1 MEMHEYMSEL
11 TGQIRSKKARQEVAR
26 EIQNHIED
34 QAKAYENEG
43 RTRDEALKEAVR
55 QMGNPVEVGI
65 DMDRI
70 HRPRNNWMVL
80 GLAVL
85 LSLAGLLVQYLCIY
99 RLGTGNLYRINGD
112 AFGRQCLYTFLG
124 LGFMAVL
131 YFCDYSMFSRYGKLI
146 GGLFLISTVLVCKL
160 GLVQVI
166 NGGHGYMKT
175 VMYLFIPMYGGILYG
190 YRGTGHAGVIRS
202 LLWLLAAAY
211 VSFAVIGGG
220 IGITLDVMSVCFMM
234 LVYVLFRNWYQVKQK
249 SRPLLALGALALAGG
264 YYFYL
269 GMQPYQMARIRA
281 VLSPWSY
288 AREQAFQMVAA
299 RDIMK
304 QLKFMG
310 GIAKGGTPEG
320 TPIRLLPGVQY
331 DYVMLQAASTW
342 GLLATGILIGLLVLF
357 LVLLFLTV
365 KKQKNQ
371 LGQIIGYG
379 CVMILALETA
389 WNLML
394 NFGLVF
400 MSTAGLPFFTYGG
413 YHTMAVYG
421 LLGILL
427 SIYRY
432 QDLIWEKNPEKEDY
446 NVLARLGRY
455 RIRTEKMDV

>member
-1 MEMHEYMSEL
+1 
-11 TGQIRSKKARQEVAR
+11 
-26 EIQNHIED
+26 
-34 QAKAYENEG
+34 
-43 RTRDEALKEAVR
+43 
-55 QMGNPVEVGI
+55 
-65 DMDRI
+65 
-70 HRPRNNWMVL
+70 
-80 GLAVL
+80 
-85 LSLAGLLVQYLCIY
+85 
-99 RLGTGNLYRINGD
+99 
-112 AFGRQCLYTFLG
+112 
-124 LGFMAVL
+124 
-131 YFCDYSMFSRYGKLI
+131 
-146 GGLFLISTVLVCKL
+146 
-160 GLVQVI
+160 
-166 NGGHGYMKT
+166 
-175 VMYLFIPMYGGILYG
+175 
-190 YRGTGHAGVIRS
+190 
-202 LLWLLAAAY
+202 
-211 VSFAVIGGG
+211 
-220 IGITLDVMSVCFMM
+220 MSVCFMM

-455 RIRTEKMDV
+455 RIRIEKMDV